1 MKYIHDFS
9 KPLSEMSKEEFE
21 EKVKYKEHPHKKEV
35 LDYMTS
41 DINSVGYTTA
51 PAYDRI
57 TGQEVYDGDNC
68 HHDDNFY
75 WYVTDIYSLE
85 RYNIMPSDEF
95 VEYVLS
101 RKVVK

>member
-21 EKVKYKEHPHKKEV
+21 KIVHYKEHPHRKEV

-41 DINSVGYTTA
+41 NSNSIGYTTE

-57 TGQEVYDGDNC
+57 TGQEIYDGDNC
-68 HHDDNFY
+68 YDDGDFY
-75 WYVTDIYSLE
+75 WFVTDIYSLE

-95 VEYVLS
+95 VQYVLNKENS
-101 RKVVK
+101 N